1 MNKQSNNERQA
12 APESGKR
19 QPTHA
24 IFQVVG
30 EGDKARWIRV
40 GAAWANKDGK
50 GLNLKFDAYPVVG
63 RIVVRE
69 VTEQDDAGKRAD
81 GQE

>member
-1 MNKQSNNERQA
+1 MSNKTNET
-12 APESGKR
+12 KR
-19 QPTHA
+19 PSHA
-24 IFQVVG
+24 IYQVVG
-30 EGDKARWIRV
+30 EGEKTRWIKV

-50 GLNLKFDAYPVVG
+50 GLNLKFDAYPLTG

-69 VTEQDDAGKRAD
+69 VTEQDETRGDNG